1 MLIRTE
7 VKFMCLIYDFY
18 WNSMPY
24 FTKMFH
30 KTLETVKLQRND
42 NNSMYSSNMKNQ
54 NKQENTIQYETNK
67 TIRQVCVE
75 KY

>member
-1 MLIRTE
+1 
-7 VKFMCLIYDFY
+7 
-18 WNSMPY
+18 MPY

-30 KTLETVKLQRND
+30 KTLETVKLQLND

-54 NKQENTIQYETNK
+54 NKQENIIQYETNK